1 HSANAEAIG
10 HLTTALELLRL
21 LPDSLERTRR
31 ELELQIALGAP
42 LMATK
47 GFAAPEVGAAYD
59 RALELCRRIGET
71 PELFPVLW
79 GLWAFY
85 LVRAELKKVRELA
98 KQLFNLAQC
107 VGDPALLQLGHHAL
121 GAAAFWLGEPTVA
134 REHLDK
140 GIALYAPE
148 RHRSDAFV
156 YGRDPGVA
164 SLGTAAAALWHL
176 GYPDQAL
183 KRSDEA
189 IALARAIAH
198 PFNLGFALQFAA
210 WHHALRREWP
220 ISAEHA
226 EAMLALSAEQG
237 FADFLLTGSFARGVA
252 LAEQGRTDEGIAQM
266 RDALAAM
273 PSGGREL
280 GRASHLAALAAA
292 YGKAG
297 QTDDGLALVAEA
309 LATVERTGERRWE
322 AEIYRLKGDLLLDSK
337 GSSEAETCL

>member
-1 HSANAEAIG
+1 MLFRSAE
-10 HLTTALELLRL
+10 
-21 LPDSLERTRR
+21 
-31 ELELQIALGAP
+31 
-42 LMATK
+42 
-47 GFAAPEVGAAYD
+47 
-59 RALELCRRIGET
+59 
-71 PELFPVLW
+71 
-79 GLWAFY
+79 
-85 LVRAELKKVRELA
+85 
-98 KQLFNLAQC
+98 QLFNLAQR
-107 VGDPALLQLGHHAL
+107 VGDPALLQLGQHAL

-164 SLGTAAAALWHL
+164 SLGTAAVALWHL

-189 IALARAIAH
+189 IALARKIAH

-220 ISAEHA
+220 MAAEHA
-226 EAMLALSAEQG
+226 EAIVALSAEQG
-237 FADFLLTGSFARGVA
+237 FANELVWGDFHRGHA

-273 PSGGREL
+273 LSSGHEIDRP
-280 GRASHLAALAAA
+280 ANLARLAAA
-292 YGKAG
+292 CGIAG
-297 QTDDGLALVAEA
+297 RTDDALALLAEA
-309 LATVERTGERRWE
+309 LALVEGRDERHWE
-322 AEIYRLKGDLLLDSK
+322 AEIYRVKGELLLESG
-337 GSSEAETCL
+337 GSFEAETCFCRAIKVARRQSAKSLELRATTSLARLLDKQGRKDEAQRMLSEIYGWFTEGFDTVDLKEAKALLEELS